1 LSPYLEII
9 VSSQTN
15 WLSQLRI
22 ATIHPCQS
30 LLLRCLTIGL
40 LVSSAG
46 CTGGQPL
53 QDTFAPDPQLKPSG
67 DSSQS
72 STQATNIPP
81 DFPLYPQA
89 KLQSTNQ
96 TPQGTVTTWTS
107 SDSIES
113 IYKFYQ
119 QELVAKQWEI
129 VTAPTDGNPQLAAKQ
144 AQLSVTIA
152 PQASTEKQQAGTTTY
167 TISLLGATAVTSPTS
182 AATTPPVI
190 IPSPPVDPVIV
201 PPLPA
206 DPVIV
211 PLPPADPV
219 LPANRLPRNRQIAK
233 PPTATAEYLTDLTKI
248 GVLTSADAKANR
260 IVTRREYARWL
271 VAAHN
276 KITGAKPTQQL
287 KLATT
292 DTKPAFQD
300 VPATNPDFPSIQG
313 LAEAGLIA
321 SALTGDATSVLF
333 RPDAPLTREQLILW
347 KVPLDTRQPL
357 PAASLDAVKQTW
369 GFQDAGKVDPK
380 ALRAVLADFQNGEQ
394 SNIRRVFGYTTL
406 FQPKKTVNLGEAAIA
421 IWYFG
426 ANSEGLSARDAIG
439 N

>member
-1 LSPYLEII
+1 MLI
-9 VSSQTN
+9 
-15 WLSQLRI
+15 
-22 ATIHPCQS
+22 
-30 LLLRCLTIGL
+30 
-40 LVSSAG
+40 SSAG
-46 CTGGQPL
+46 CNGGQPL
-53 QDTFAPDPQLKPSG
+53 QNTFAPDPQLKPSG
-67 DSSQS
+67 ASSET
-72 STQATNIPP
+72 STQATNLPP
-81 DFPLYPQA
+81 DFPLYSQA

-96 TPQGTVTTWTS
+96 TPQGTVTTWTT

-113 IYKFYQ
+113 IHKFYQ
-119 QELVAKQWEI
+119 QELVTKQWEI
-129 VTAPTDGNPQLAAKQ
+129 VTAPSEGNPQLAAKQ

-152 PQASTEKQQAGTTTY
+152 PLTSTEKQQTGVTTY
-167 TISLLGATAVTSPTS
+167 TISLLGATPVTSPNPTP
-182 AATTPPVI
+182 AATPAI
-190 IPSPPVDPVIV
+190 SPPPTAD
-201 PPLPA
+201 PLPRTKS
-206 DPVIV
+206 IS
-211 PLPPADPV
+211 
-219 LPANRLPRNRQIAK
+219 K
-233 PPTATAEYLTDLTKI
+233 PPTAAADYLTDLTQI
-248 GVLTSADAKANR
+248 GVLTSTEAKANR
-260 IVTRREYARWL
+260 VVTRREYARWL

-276 KITGAKPTQQL
+276 KITGTKPTQQL

-300 VPATNPDFPSIQG
+300 VPASNPDFPSIQG
-313 LAEAGLIA
+313 LAEAGLIS
-321 SALTGDATSVLF
+321 SALSGDPTSTLF